1 MKMLRQSTLI
11 FMLIC
16 LSALP
21 VAADNLLVFAAS
33 SLREAFLEIG
43 QLYEEQTGKKV
54 SFNFAGSQT
63 LRTQI
68 EFGAPAD
75 LYAAANPETITPLVN
90 KGLVGDIHFFAS
102 NNLTLLLSRRHSKV
116 QKIAD
121 LARSDVQIAIG
132 SAAVPIGKYSRQL
145 LAAMGN
151 DTNYGQKM
159 IDAIW
164 NNVRTEES
172 SVKAIV
178 SKLLL
183 DEVDA
188 GIVYRTDLIAEVS
201 AKTTNLELPPQYNP
215 RVRYPLA
222 IVKESQQPESAQT
235 FLALVLAPAGQ
246 KILQQKGFQS
256 AQTGENP

>member
-1 MKMLRQSTLI
+1 MKMLRQSVLV
-11 FMLIC
+11 FMLVS
-16 LSALP
+16 LTALP

-33 SLREAFLEIG
+33 SLRESFLEIG

-54 SFNFAGSQT
+54 SFNFGGSQA

-90 KGLVGDIHFFAS
+90 KGLVRDIHFFAS
-102 NNLTLLLSRRHSKV
+102 NNLILLLSRPHSKIR
-116 QKIAD
+116 QISD

-132 SAAVPIGKYSRQL
+132 SKSVPIGKYSRQL
-145 LAAMGN
+145 LAAMRN
-151 DTNYGQKM
+151 DTDYGQKM
-159 IDAIW
+159 IAAIW

-188 GIVYRTDLIAEVS
+188 GIVYRTDLIAEVR
-201 AKTTNLELPPQYNP
+201 AKTTSLELPQQHNP
-215 RVRYPLA
+215 SVRYPA
-222 IVKESQQPESAQT
+222 AVVGDSQQPESAQA
-235 FLALVLAPAGQ
+235 FLELLLAPAGQ
-246 KILQQKGFQS
+246 LILQQKGFQPV
-256 AQTGENP
+256 QFGEKP